1 MTLRKRSIVLGA
13 AVAALVSVYFA
24 NASWLVRPEGKVTL
38 LAHRGVHQAFDREG
52 LTRQSCTAA
61 RSLHTGHGYIENTI
75 PSIAAAFE
83 FGADV
88 VEIDVHATTDADF
101 VVFHDWTLDC
111 RTDGTGVVREHS
123 MAELRQL
130 DVAYGY
136 TFDGG
141 QSYPLRGS
149 GVGLMPSLADV
160 LRTFPNERFLIDI
173 KSNDPREADRLI
185 RYLDALPESRPAR
198 LAFYGGW
205 RPIDRLRELRPELMA
220 FSTAR
225 GERCLKAYLLTGW
238 MGRVPEECHRSMI
251 IVPGDYAWL
260 LWGWPH
266 RFVRRMNAVGSEVY
280 VGGDMSLRLKS
291 VEGLDS
297 PEQFESLPSS
307 WRAGIFTDRIEVI
320 GPLLGRAQAPAHPAA
335 GPPAAEASDTTSAID

>member
-1 MTLRKRSIVLGA
+1 MNKVRRRHIVLGA
-13 AVAALVSVYFA
+13 CLTVLLSVYVA
-24 NASWLVRPEGKVTL
+24 NASWLVRPEGELRL
-38 LAHRGVHQAFDREG
+38 LAHRGVHQIFDREG
-52 LTRQSCTAA
+52 LTRQSCTAE
-61 RSLHTGHGYIENTI
+61 RSIDTGHALIENTL
-75 PSIAAAFE
+75 PSIAAAFR

-88 VEIDVHATTDADF
+88 VELDVHSTTDDDF
-101 VVFHDWTLDC
+101 AVFHDWTLDC

-123 MAELRQL
+123 MTELRAL

-141 QSYPLRGS
+141 RTYPLRGS

-160 LRTFPNERFLIDI
+160 LRAFADERFLIDI
-173 KSNDPREADRLI
+173 KTNDPYEADRLV
-185 RYLDALPESRPAR
+185 RYLDALPGADPPR

-205 RPIDRLRELRPELMA
+205 RPTDRLRELRPEWMA

-225 GERCLKAYLLTGW
+225 GERCLKNYLLTGW

-251 IVPGDYAWL
+251 IVPGDYARL

-266 RFVRRMNAVGSEVY
+266 RFVRRMHSVGSEVY
-280 VGGDMSLRLKS
+280 VGGRMDFRLKS

-297 PEQFESLPSS
+297 PEQLERLPAN
-307 WRAGIFTDRIEVI
+307 WRAGIFTDRVEVI
-320 GPLLGRAQAPAHPAA
+320 GPRLGRAP
-335 GPPAAEASDTTSAID
+335 